1 MAPYTVHEA
10 VPSDRPFTRRM
21 LELAALQTYA
31 DLAGLGRISLR
42 ERLDE
47 IFERHYAHDRKR
59 IWIARAEDG
68 RPAGLVWIQPG
79 VHPVTDRPDYL
90 VLNLAVEP
98 EHRGQGLG
106 RMLMAHARA
115 YAEARGVR
123 RLRLFVAADNQPAY
137 RLYEELGFQ
146 ARTHEMVWEF

>member
-1 MAPYTVHEA
+1 
-10 VPSDRPFTRRM
+10 M

-47 IFERHYAHDRKR
+47 IFERHYAVDRKR
-59 IWIARAEDG
+59 IWIAKTENG
-68 RPAGLVWIQPG
+68 LPVGLVWIQPG
-79 VHPVTDRPDYL
+79 QHPVTEAPDYL

-98 EHRGQGLG
+98 AHRGQGVA
-106 RMLMAHARA
+106 RALMAHARA

-123 RLRLFVAADNQPAY
+123 RLRLFVAADNQPAVQ
-137 RLYEELGFQ
+137 LYEALGFSE
-146 ARTHEMVWEF
+146 RTREMVWIF

>member
-1 MAPYTVHEA
+1 
-10 VPSDRPFTRRM
+10 M

-47 IFERHYAHDRKR
+47 IFERHYAQDRKR
-59 IWIARAEDG
+59 IWIARAEG
-68 RPAGLVWIQPG
+68 GQPIGLVWIQPG
-79 VHPVTDRPDYL
+79 IHPVTEQPDYL

-98 EHRGQGLG
+98 AHRGHGVG

-123 RLRLFVAADNQPAY
+123 RLRLFVAADNQPAR
-137 RLYEELGFQ
+137 RLYEELGFEQ
-146 ARTHEMVWEF
+146 RTQEMVWVF